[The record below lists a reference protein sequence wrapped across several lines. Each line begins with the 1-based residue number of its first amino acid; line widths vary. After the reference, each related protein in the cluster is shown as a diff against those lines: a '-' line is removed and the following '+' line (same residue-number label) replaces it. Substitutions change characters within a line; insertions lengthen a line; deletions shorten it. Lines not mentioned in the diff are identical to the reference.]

1 MKVNNLNSI
10 LPVNGDSNLYL
21 SMASTITL
29 NQPLTQESPIRQSA
43 VAFERTPTY
52 VYASVFASLSIIIGL
67 IWDISWHTSIGRD
80 GLLSPP
86 HMAIYL
92 GALIAGCFSG
102 FKVLKIS
109 FWGTAE
115 EKSASV
121 KFWGIFY
128 GSLGTLF
135 CIWGAFAMLTSAPF
149 DDWWHN
155 TYGLDVQ
162 ILSPPH
168 TVLALGIMSIQL
180 GAVVS
185 TLSQQNSLV
194 GASQT
199 QKLLFI
205 IASGL
210 LLVSIF
216 TISSEYLE
224 RFDMHHSLFYQ
235 VAAGVFPIYLVAVAW
250 ASKLKWAATWTA
262 VVYSLMLG
270 AMVWILPL
278 FPAEPLLGPIRNHI
292 DSYQPFQFPLLLI
305 VPAIFI
311 DLIFSKLGHINK
323 WLLSAI
329 IGIVFTLTLLAVQ
342 WPFGDFLMSEGAR
355 NWFFGTESWY
365 FGANPDWQYRFE
377 FAPWRLHSGAELIKG
392 IAIAC
397 VIGIVSTRVGL
408 VWGKWMTKVQR

>member
-1 MKVNNLNSI
+1 
-10 LPVNGDSNLYL
+10 
-21 SMASTITL
+21 MASTITL
-29 NQPLTQESPIRQSA
+29 DQSIPREHSTHLSA
-43 VAFERTPTY
+43 VAYERTPTY

-86 HMAIYL
+86 HLAIYL
-92 GALIAGCFSG
+92 GALIAGVFSG

-109 FWGTAE
+109 FWGTTE
-115 EKSASV
+115 EKNASV

-128 GSLGTLF
+128 GSLGTMF

-194 GASQT
+194 GASKT

-210 LLVSIF
+210 LLVTLF
-216 TISSEYLE
+216 TLSSEYLG
-224 RFDMHHSLFYQ
+224 RHDMHHSLFYQ
-235 VAAGVFPIYLVAVAW
+235 VAAGVFPVYLVAVAR

-270 AMVWILPL
+270 SMVWILPL

-292 DSYQPFQFPLLLI
+292 STYQAFEFPLLLI
-305 VPAIFI
+305 IPCFCI
-311 DLIFSKLGHINK
+311 DLILNKFGQLNK
-323 WLLSAI
+323 WALAAMISL
-329 IGIVFTLTLLAVQ
+329 VFTLILLAIQ
-342 WPFGDFLMSEGAR
+342 WPFANFLMSEGAR

-365 FGANPDWQYRFE
+365 FGSSPDWEYRYDFM
-377 FAPWRLHSGAELIKG
+377 PWRLHTGAALIKG

-397 VIGIVSTRVGL
+397 VIGLFSARLGL
-408 VWGKWMTKVQR
+408 VWGKWMTRVQR

>member
-1 MKVNNLNSI
+1 
-10 LPVNGDSNLYL
+10 
-21 SMASTITL
+21 MASAIAIENSSVTTDL
-29 NQPLTQESPIRQSA
+29 NQSSGDITY
-43 VAFERTPTY
+43 ERTPTY

-86 HMAIYL
+86 HLAIYL
-92 GALIAGCFSG
+92 GALIAGVFSG

-109 FWGTAE
+109 FFGSSE

-194 GASQT
+194 GASKL

-210 LLVSIF
+210 LLVTLF
-216 TISSEYLE
+216 TLSSEYLG
-224 RFDMHHSLFYQ
+224 RHDMHHSLFYQ

-270 AMVWILPL
+270 SMVWILPL

-292 DSYQPFQFPLLLI
+292 SNYQSFEFPLLLI
-305 VPAIFI
+305 IPCICI
-311 DLIFSKLGHINK
+311 DLILFKFANLNK
-323 WLLSAI
+323 WALAGI
-329 IGIVFTLTLLAVQ
+329 ISITFTLVLLAVQ

-365 FGANPDWQYRFE
+365 FGSSPDWQYRFA
-377 FAPWRLHSGAELIKG
+377 FMPWYQHSGVELVKG
-392 IAIAC
+392 IAIAML
-397 VIGIVSTRVGL
+397 IGLFSARIGL
-408 VWGKWMTKVQR
+408 VWGNWMTKVQR